1 MTNDSKQKAT
11 AALTAFF
18 LLTFTFTWLFWIFA
32 VLISLNIID
41 LALPAMVPV
50 VIGAHGPLVAS
61 FWLGYK
67 ENGLSGAKKFLR
79 AGFRLRMKPAWWIAI
94 LAFPALLAGV
104 AFWINISINS
114 FQPETPLL
122 DQPLLIIPMLLFMFF
137 LGGSFQ
143 EEFGWRGF
151 ALPRLLTVQTPFSA
165 SLILGII
172 WGFWHL
178 PLFYIDG
185 LSQSYMNFAFFL
197 PLTISFSF
205 IFTWVFIRT
214 DFNLFSALLLH
225 AALNTSLNVF
235 PPIEPIAGGNQAA
248 FTYLTFIYL
257 AAAGILLFAEKR
269 FWFAQH
275 KNEALQRMANLQS

>member
-11 AALTAFF
+11 APLTAFF
-18 LLTFTFTWLFWIFA
+18 LLTFTFTWFFWIFA
-32 VLISLNIID
+32 ILISLNIID

-61 FWLGYK
+61 FWFVYK
-67 ENGLSGAKKFLR
+67 ENGLSGAKKLLL
-79 AGFRLRMKPAWWIAI
+79 AGFKVRMKLTWWVAI

-104 AFWINISINS
+104 AFWINISTS
-114 FQPETPLL
+114 SSQPETPLL
-122 DQPLLIIPMLLFMFF
+122 DQPLLIIPNLIFMFF

-151 ALPRLLTVQTPFSA
+151 ALPQLLGVQTPFSA

-185 LSQSYMNFAFFL
+185 LSQSYMNFSFFL
-197 PLTISFSF
+197 LLTLSFSF
-205 IFTWVFIRT
+205 IFTWVYIRT

-225 AALNTSLNVF
+225 TTLNSSMNLF
-235 PPIEPIAGGNQAA
+235 PPIEQTAGGNQAA
-248 FTYLTFIYL
+248 FTYLTFLYL
-257 AAAGILLFAEKR
+257 TAAGILLLTEKR
-269 FWFAQH
+269 FWFNQL
-275 KNEALQRMANLQS
+275 KDGIQ